1 MIENF
6 EQLHNV
12 WKTNKALDSTRINL
26 TFDDLTNSIMS
37 TGPFSFY
44 VIDFFDMSLS
54 HISPSNFDMFDFD
67 PETLTFNAVLATIHP
82 DDVELGCS
90 GTIAK
95 EISLG
100 KKVGIIDLTRGEL
113 GTRGSVEIR
122 NQEAAAAAKILGV
135 SVRENLD
142 MRDGFFVNDEA
153 HQLKIIKMIRKY
165 QPEIVICNAI
175 EDRHIDHGK
184 GSQLVSDACFLS
196 GLMKIETEIN
206 GENQKAWR
214 PKLVYHYMQWK
225 NLTPDFVVDIT
236 GFNDKRVASILAYG
250 SQFYNSNSEE
260 PETPI
265 ASKNFLES
273 LNYRP
278 KDLGR
283 LIGTD
288 YAEGFT
294 VERYLAVN
302 SLSDLM

>member
-1 MIENF
+1 M
-6 EQLHNV
+6 
-12 WKTNKALDSTRINL
+12 KLDI
-26 TFDDLTNSIMS
+26 
-37 TGPFSFY
+37 
-44 VIDFFDMSLS
+44 
-54 HISPSNFDMFDFD
+54 
-67 PETLTFNAVLATIHP
+67 LAFGAHP

-135 SVRENLD
+135 TVRENLD
-142 MRDGFFVNDEA
+142 MRDGFFVNDEP

-165 QPEIVICNAI
+165 RPEIVICNAI
-175 EDRHIDHGK
+175 DDRHIDHAK
-184 GSQLVSDACFLS
+184 GSQLVSNACFLS
-196 GLMKIETEIN
+196 GLVKIETEVEGILQ
-206 GENQKAWR
+206 EVWR
-214 PKLVYHYMQWK
+214 PKLVYHYVQWK
-225 NLTPDFVVDIT
+225 DLTPDFVVDIT
-236 GFNDKRVASILAYG
+236 DFNDKRVEAILAYS
-250 SQFYNSNSEE
+250 SQFYKSDSIE

-302 SLSDLM
+302 SLSDLI